1 MGIIKGLLSD
11 ARERSAVLGRP
22 VVTLSYAQSL
32 DGCLTTQRGVRVTLS
47 GPESKRMT
55 HSLRAAHD
63 AILVGIGTLLADD
76 PSLTARLVGGP
87 DLCLVVLDRLLRTP
101 PDCALLKRADLKPWI
116 AHGPGAPAERKQILF
131 DLGARLIPLPEEDN
145 QFLDF
150 KAIISLPL

>member
-1 MGIIKGLLSD
+1 MDIIKGLLGD

-32 DGCLTTQRGVRVTLS
+32 DGCLTTQRGVRLTLS
-47 GPESKRMT
+47 GPESRRMT

-87 DLCLVVLDRLLRTP
+87 HPRPVVLDRLLRTAP
-101 PDCALLKRADLKPWI
+101 GLRLAEEGRPEALDCARPGRACRAQTNPFRFGRAFDPAALKKI
-116 AHGPGAPAERKQILF
+116 TNFSI
-131 DLGARLIPLPEEDN
+131 
-145 QFLDF
+145 
-150 KAIISLPL
+150 